1 MSGLVEVKRANRALS
16 LLRRTFRSLRTRNY
30 RLWFIGQLIS
40 QSGTWMQSVAQYWLV
55 LQLTHNAFD
64 LGVTAALQFGP
75 VLLVGAVGGLFA
87 DRLDKRRL
95 LLATEV
101 AFTAQA
107 AALWAIT
114 ASGSVRLWMVWALAL
129 VYGIINA
136 VDNPARQ
143 SFVVEMTGPEQLPN
157 AVALNSIIVNASR
170 VIGPALAAALIATV
184 GLEWAF
190 FANAVSFAAVILALV
205 AMRPEELHR
214 RPPIIAARGQIRAG
228 LQYAWSS
235 WELRIP
241 LLMMAGAGTLA
252 YNFTIVLPLYAEDV
266 FHRGAETYGA
276 LTVAMGAG
284 ALAGGLFLAAWQRP
298 SHRQLVALAAAF
310 GLLILAVAAA
320 PTLLVGMALLVPM
333 GAASIMFIATANS
346 LLQLNSVEAMR
357 GRVMALWAMV
367 FLGSTPLGSPLI
379 GFIAEH
385 FGARV
390 ALGVG
395 GVATVAVALWALT
408 ALRRLAAS
416 GLIAR
421 PGHEPERATAG

>member
-1 MSGLVEVKRANRALS
+1 MSGLGEVKRANRTLS